1 MRQQQVQVLQAQMR
15 QRRVQQQVLVQ
26 QLEQALLLFYRK
38 RPGRRQR
45 SRLPKRE
52 ICSFLKGRVS

>member
-26 QLEQALLLFYRK
+26 QLAQALLLFYRK